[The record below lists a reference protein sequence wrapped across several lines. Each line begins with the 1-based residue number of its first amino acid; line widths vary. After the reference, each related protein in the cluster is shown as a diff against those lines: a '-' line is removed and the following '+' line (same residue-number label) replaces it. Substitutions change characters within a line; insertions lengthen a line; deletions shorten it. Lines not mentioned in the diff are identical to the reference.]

1 MGLGDILTFRGLVIP
16 AAGTFLR
23 PRLEAP
29 RKKEQIVSIT
39 PKIKEAAEAA
49 QDRLRDAVPGRE
61 DVPAPMRM
69 VRNLGISSDIAYSLG
84 LASVLLGLVAWFLGR
99 TDRAHQ
105 RGIFIGLWAPTFMA
119 IGKALEGY
127 EPTSAGS

>member
-1 MGLGDILTFRGLVIP
+1 M
-16 AAGTFLR
+16 
-23 PRLEAP
+23 
-29 RKKEQIVSIT
+29 SMT
-39 PKIKEAAEAA
+39 PKIKETAEAA
-49 QDRLRDAVPGRE
+49 QARLREAASGLEDA
-61 DVPAPMRM
+61 PAPMRI

-84 LASVLLGLVAWFLGR
+84 LGSVLVALAAWFLGR

-127 EPTSAGS
+127 ERIDR

>member
-1 MGLGDILTFRGLVIP
+1 M
-16 AAGTFLR
+16 
-23 PRLEAP
+23 
-29 RKKEQIVSIT
+29 T
-39 PKIKEAAEAA
+39 PKIKATAEEART
-49 QDRLRDAVPGRE
+49 RLRDAVPGRE
-61 DVPAPMRM
+61 DVPAPMRV

-84 LASVLLGLVAWFLGR
+84 IGSVVVALIAWFVGR

-127 EPTSAGS
+127 ERVDR

>member
-1 MGLGDILTFRGLVIP
+1 
-16 AAGTFLR
+16 
-23 PRLEAP
+23 
-29 RKKEQIVSIT
+29 VSMT
-39 PKIKEAAEAA
+39 PKIKETAQAA
-49 QDRLRDAVPGRE
+49 QARLRDAVPGRE
-61 DVPAPMRM
+61 DVPAPMRI

-84 LASVLLGLVAWFLGR
+84 LGSVLVALVAWFLGR

-127 EPTSAGS
+127 EHVGR

>member
-1 MGLGDILTFRGLVIP
+1 
-16 AAGTFLR
+16 
-23 PRLEAP
+23 
-29 RKKEQIVSIT
+29 VSMT

-49 QDRLRDAVPGRE
+49 QDRLRDAVPGRQ
-61 DVPAPMRM
+61 DVPAPMRV

-84 LASVLLGLVAWFLGR
+84 LASVLVALVAWFLGR

-119 IGKALEGY
+119 MGKALEGY
-127 EPTSAGS
+127 EHVGR